1 MYEESNAELHTTLA
15 IEYQGIV
22 MSKLTEL
29 WSSGLGV
36 IKFFLKPT
44 KYLTKIG
51 FPVSLVVLASSEAT
65 DLTSEVI

>member
-1 MYEESNAELHTTLA
+1 MNEESNAELHTTLA
-15 IEYQGIV
+15 IEYQRIV

-51 FPVSLVVLASSEAT
+51 FPVSLVLASS
-65 DLTSEVI
+65 